1 MNETETASKGGKK
14 QMKKRV
20 LAIMLAILMA
30 LTLIGGI
37 SAYLFR

>member
-1 MNETETASKGGKK
+1 
-14 QMKKRV
+14 MKKRV
-20 LAIMLAILMA
+20 LAIVLAVLMT